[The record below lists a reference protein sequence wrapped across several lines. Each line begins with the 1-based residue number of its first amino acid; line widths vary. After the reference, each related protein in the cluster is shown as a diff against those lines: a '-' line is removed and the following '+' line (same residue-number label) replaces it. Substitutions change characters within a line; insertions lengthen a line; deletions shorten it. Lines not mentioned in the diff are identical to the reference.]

1 MTDTIKYSLGV
12 LGLVVLLFFYNRS
25 SQNKNTYEGQKIFAG
40 NDDDVYRIVITENDK
55 EIELVKIDTSWSLS
69 QADSFVVKENQLQKI
84 FDRLLKVERELLI
97 TSKEEKWEKFGVD
110 DSLGRHIMVYDQND
124 KELLHY
130 IFGNSGTDWQHNYI
144 RKNNSSDVYRTN
156 DNVYFLLNTNISY
169 WGQKPPDPKPQEEAE
184 E

>member
-40 NDDDVYRIVITENDK
+40 NDDDVYRIVLTENDK

-144 RKNNSSDVYRTN
+144 RKNNSSDVFRTN

>member
-12 LGLVVLLFFYNRS
+12 LGLVVLLFLYNRS

-169 WGQKPPDPKPQEEAE
+169 WGQKPPDPKPLEEAE

>member
-25 SQNKNTYEGQKIFAG
+25 SQNKNTYEGQRIFAG
-40 NDDDVYRIVITENDK
+40 NDDDVYRIVLTENDK

-110 DSLGRHIMVYDQND
+110 DSLGRHIVVYDQND

-169 WGQKPPDPKPQEEAE
+169 WGQKPPDPKPLEEAE

>member
-40 NDDDVYRIVITENDK
+40 NDDEVYRIVLTENDK

>member
-1 MTDTIKYSLGV
+1 MTDTIKYSLGA
-12 LGLVVLLFFYNRS
+12 LGLVVLLFFYNRN
-25 SQNKNTYEGQKIFAG
+25 SQNQNTYEGQKIFAG
-40 NDDDVYRIVITENDK
+40 NDEDIYRIVLTENDK

-69 QADSFVVKENQLQKI
+69 QADSFVIKENQVKKI

-169 WGQKPPDPKPQEEAE
+169 WGQKPPDPKPQKETEE
-184 E
+184 

>member
-25 SQNKNTYEGQKIFAG
+25 SQNKNTYEGQKIFSG
-40 NDDDVYRIVITENDK
+40 NDDDVYRIVLTENEK

>member
-40 NDDDVYRIVITENDK
+40 NDDDVYRIVLTENDK

-169 WGQKPPDPKPQEEAE
+169 WGQKPPDPKPLEEAE

>member
-40 NDDDVYRIVITENDK
+40 NDDDVYRIVLTENDK

-69 QADSFVVKENQLQKI
+69 QADSFIVKENQLQKI

-97 TSKEEKWEKFGVD
+97 TSKKEKWEKFGVD
-110 DSLGRHIMVYDQND
+110 DSLGRHIVVYDQND

-169 WGQKPPDPKPQEEAE
+169 WGQKPPDPKPQEEAKE
-184 E
+184 

>member
-25 SQNKNTYEGQKIFAG
+25 SQNKNTYEGQKIFSG

>member
-12 LGLVVLLFFYNRS
+12 LGLVVLLFLYNRS

-40 NDDDVYRIVITENDK
+40 NDDDIYRIVLTENDK
-55 EIELVKIDTSWSLS
+55 EIELFKIDTSWSLS

-156 DNVYFLLNTNISY
+156 DNVYF
-169 WGQKPPDPKPQEEAE
+169 
-184 E
+184 

>member
-1 MTDTIKYSLGV
+1 MTDTIKYSLGI

-40 NDDDVYRIVITENDK
+40 NDDDVYRIVLTENDK

-84 FDRLLKVERELLI
+84 FDRLLKVEKELLI

-169 WGQKPPDPKPQEEAE
+169 WGQKPPNPKPQEEAE

>member
-40 NDDDVYRIVITENDK
+40 NDDDVYRIVLTENDK

-97 TSKEEKWEKFGVD
+97 TSKEEKWENFGVD